1 MPRKDQVAT
10 FGYYDIEDIP
20 DPVDN
25 SDFNELRRLWKTKK
39 IDRKLY
45 EQSLK
50 GFQSQG
56 LSLAQ
61 AQLATSN
68 KLVCPKWNPGKLEV
82 FL

>member
-1 MPRKDQVAT
+1 MPREDQVAT

-25 SDFNELRRLWKTKK
+25 SDFHELRRLWNTKK
-39 IDRKLY
+39 SDRKSY
-45 EQSLK
+45 QQSLK
-50 GFQSQG
+50 AFQTRG

-61 AQLATSN
+61 AQLATDN
-68 KLVCPKWNPGKLEV
+68 KLVCPQWNPAKQQV